1 LKPNANWNK
10 GENVSVRSEKVG
22 SLIKEELGLL
32 FQRNFS
38 MNDYGFL
45 TVTEVLMSPDLKVA
59 KVYLSIFG
67 NEERKKKTFA
77 RLEAQKPSIRSML
90 GHAVRLRFTPEI
102 IFYLDETLDKAM
114 KLENI
119 FHKIHEND
127 PKKEEERNSADA

>member
-1 LKPNANWNK
+1 M
-10 GENVSVRSEKVG
+10 SVRSEKVG
-22 SLIKEELGLL
+22 SLIKEELSVL

-38 MNDYGFL
+38 MADFGFL

-59 KVYLSIFG
+59 KVYVSIFG
-67 NEERKKKTFA
+67 DEERKKKSFA
-77 RLEAQKPSIRSML
+77 KLEAQKSSIRSML

-102 IFYLDETLDKAM
+102 IFYLDETLDRAM

-127 PKKEEERNSADA
+127 SKKEEEKSSTDA

>member
-1 LKPNANWNK
+1 
-10 GENVSVRSEKVG
+10 VSVRSEKVG

-38 MNDYGFL
+38 MTDFGFL
-45 TVTEVLMSPDLKVA
+45 TVTDVQMSPDLKVA
-59 KVYLSIFG
+59 KVYVSIFG
-67 NEERKKKTFA
+67 DEERKEKSFA
-77 RLEAQKPSIRSML
+77 KLEAQKPSIRSML

-102 IFYLDETLDKAM
+102 IFYLDETLDRAM

-127 PKKEEERNSADA
+127 AKKDEETNSADA

>member
-1 LKPNANWNK
+1 M
-10 GENVSVRSEKVG
+10 SVMSEKVG
-22 SLIKEELGLL
+22 SLIKEELGSL

-38 MNDYGFL
+38 MADYGFL

-59 KVYLSIFG
+59 KVYVSIFG
-67 NEERKKKTFA
+67 DEERKNKSFA
-77 RLEAQKPSIRSML
+77 KLEAQKASIRSML

-102 IFYLDETLDKAM
+102 IFYLDETLDRAM

-127 PKKEEERNSADA
+127 SKKEEENNSTDA

>member
-1 LKPNANWNK
+1 M
-10 GENVSVRSEKVG
+10 SVRSEKVG
-22 SLIKEELGLL
+22 SLIKEELGVL

-38 MNDYGFL
+38 MADFGFL

-59 KVYLSIFG
+59 KVYVSIFG
-67 NEERKKKTFA
+67 DGEQKKKYFA
-77 RLEAQKPSIRSML
+77 KLESQKPSIRSML

-102 IFYLDETLDKAM
+102 FFYLDETLDRAM

-127 PKKEEERNSADA
+127 PKKDEE

>member
-1 LKPNANWNK
+1 
-10 GENVSVRSEKVG
+10 VSVRSEKVG

-38 MNDYGFL
+38 MADFGFL

-59 KVYLSIFG
+59 KVYVSIFG
-67 NEERKKKTFA
+67 DEERKKKSIA
-77 RLEAQKPSIRSML
+77 KLELQKPSIRSML

-102 IFYLDETLDKAM
+102 IFYLDETLDRAM

-127 PKKEEERNSADA
+127 SKKEEDNSSTNS

>member
-1 LKPNANWNK
+1 M
-10 GENVSVRSEKVG
+10 SVRSEKVG

-38 MNDYGFL
+38 MADFGFL

-59 KVYLSIFG
+59 KVYVSIFG
-67 NEERKKKTFA
+67 DKEQKKKSFA

-102 IFYLDETLDKAM
+102 IFYLDETLDRAM

-119 FHKIHEND
+119 FHKIHKND
-127 PKKEEERNSADA
+127 STKEEEKSSTDA